1 MASHW
6 YTLALSGEKLPP
18 LFYRYI
24 WSRQGYNLHV
34 TDLTYIWS
42 EPLSRKEI
50 ISRAE
55 ETATTIDPSEDLG
68 QFDLL
73 LQKIDNGLRG
83 ENGTLVLGGSTSEGQ
98 LHLETTTN
106 LPPPLSPLRWDMYL
120 QKEDASSMTTHVI
133 FPLLRSEAFWESRQ
147 QSLLQ
152 QLRQKDWVLA
162 KLFDRFEALGA
173 DLTTVFP
180 GVAGLRASRK
190 GHSRLEA
197 AKYIKGVAAF
207 DEEQWLADSE
217 TTQNF
222 NGISH
227 LFRELATSTDDQGL
241 GNLHPSQ
248 KEWWNHL
255 AKSAKPVP
263 TPENP
268 EDSSSSQPQQ
278 QHRQSQTDIDLDGET
293 ASESEGDEFEQQDVI
308 PRQQTITEKG
318 TKSSYQATKHADG
331 TAAPAQPEGQKDD
344 LTETASESEREPSL
358 SPPSRREK
366 TPRALSPPPPKETKA
381 SPRASEPLTK
391 PKKGLGVIGGRKKT
405 SPSKP
410 QTEPQLA
417 TPPVT
422 EPSKPGIQQDRG
434 EDVSNVPKG
443 KKTSRLGMIGSKL
456 RTKPPPSP
464 EKPSKQ
470 RDSQTAST
478 EKEQHVPSK
487 PASPIADKV
496 SSTKA
501 TAGPSTPTKEITESP
516 KEETDDQKAARRR
529 EELKRQLEA
538 KSKAPAKKSRK
549 F

>member
-1 MASHW
+1 MASQWH
-6 YTLALSGEKLPP
+6 TLTLPGENLPP
-18 LFYRYI
+18 LLYRYI
-24 WSRQGYNLHV
+24 WSRQGYSLHV

-42 EPLSRKEI
+42 EQLSREEI
-50 ISRAE
+50 FNRAE
-55 ETATTIDPSEDLG
+55 ETATTIDPSEDLD

-73 LQKIDNGLRG
+73 LQKIDNALLG
-83 ENGTLVLGGSTSEGQ
+83 ENGTLVIGGSTSEGQ

-106 LPPPLSPLRWDMYL
+106 LPPPLSPLRWDIYL
-120 QKEDASSMTTHVI
+120 KNEDASSMTKHVI
-133 FPLLRSEAFWESRQ
+133 LPLLRGEASWESRQ

-152 QLRQKDWVLA
+152 QLRQKDWVLG

-217 TTQNF
+217 TTKNF

-227 LFRELATSTDDQGL
+227 LFRELAKSTDDQGL
-241 GNLHPSQ
+241 ENLHPSQ
-248 KEWWNHL
+248 KDWWNHL

-268 EDSSSSQPQQ
+268 EDSSSSQSQP
-278 QHRQSQTDIDLDGET
+278 QHRQLQTNIDLDGET
-293 ASESEGDEFEQQDVI
+293 ASESEGDEFEQQEVI
-308 PRQQTITEKG
+308 PRQQTSTEKG
-318 TKSSYQATKHADG
+318 IKSSYQANKHAGG

-344 LTETASESEREPSL
+344 LTATASESEREPSL

-366 TPRALSPPPPKETKA
+366 TPRALSPPPSKETKT
-381 SPRASEPLTK
+381 SPRASEPPTK

-405 SPSKP
+405 PPSKP

-417 TPPVT
+417 TPPIT
-422 EPSKPGIQQDRG
+422 EPSKTGIQQDRS

-443 KKTSRLGMIGSKL
+443 KKTSRLGMIGGKL
-456 RTKPPPSP
+456 KTKPPSSP

-470 RDSQTAST
+470 RDSQPTST
-478 EKEQHVPSK
+478 EQEQHGPSK
-487 PASPIADKV
+487 PASPIADKA
-496 SSTKA
+496 SSTEV
-501 TAGPSTPTKEITESP
+501 TAGPSTSTKEITEPP